1 MIGYAFVVWRISWPA
16 QAAAAAARCAD
27 TPPDASIEAGASIQQ
42 GSSEPK
48 RSPEAS
54 TDEAEPLLTASRVTV
69 PSRIVVQRGAAAV
82 LAVAVLVV
90 AIVLRFGLVR
100 LADTSVSLP
109 PAPVCYPPPSI
120 AGGTTCTSAVA
131 SSSCSVSKS
140 CISLVPCH
148 HHDMLLTHTGALRR
162 WGRHWD
168 AAVLGCGGVGG
179 QCDLPRSVARSVH
192 VENVH
197 VENAKY

>member
-27 TPPDASIEAGASIQQ
+27 TSPDTSIEAGASIQL
-42 GSSEPK
+42 GSSEPAK
-48 RSPEAS
+48 HSPEAS
-54 TDEAEPLLTASRVTV
+54 NDEAEPLLPASRVTV
-69 PSRIVVQRGAAAV
+69 PSRILVQRGAAAV

-148 HHDMLLTHTGALRR
+148 HNYTSFVADAYRCVATVGPPLGRCCARL
-162 WGRHWD
+162 WGRGW
-168 AAVLGCGGVGG
+168 AT
-179 QCDLPRSVARSVH
+179 
-192 VENVH
+192 
-197 VENAKY
+197 